1 MMEIQVSKNG
11 PYVVKNSVKITDY
24 EGNEYDVDDTVA
36 LCRCGNSDDKP
47 FCDGTHRDVNFQAD
61 ETAG

>member
-1 MMEIQVSKNG
+1 MEIQVSKNG
-11 PYVVKNSVKITDY
+11 PYVVKNPEKITDY

-47 FCDGTHRDVNFQAD
+47 FCDGTHREVNFQAD